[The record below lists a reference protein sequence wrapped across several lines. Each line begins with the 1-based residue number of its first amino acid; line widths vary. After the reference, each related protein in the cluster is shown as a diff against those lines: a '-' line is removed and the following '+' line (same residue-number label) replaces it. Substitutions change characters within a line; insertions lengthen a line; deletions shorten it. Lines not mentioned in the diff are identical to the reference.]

1 MKKYIVLF
9 TLAAFAVA
17 AQAGEDC
24 AKKAAACDAGKA
36 KVAAAKTCSTEQA
49 ACCSSKTSKKV
60 VYKAKA
66 TAKGGYN
73 RG

>member
-24 AKKAAACDAGKA
+24 SKTKAAACDASKA
-36 KVAAAKTCSTEQA
+36 KVAAAGTCSASVAQK
-49 ACCSSKTSKKV
+49 ACCDSKAKKV
-60 VYKAKA
+60 ARKA
-66 TAKGGYN
+66 TAKGAYN